1 MPRERIPMRK
11 IKEVLRLMWSCGL
24 SRRAIAKSCSV
35 ARSTVDEY
43 VTRAASAGLSWPL
56 PEGLDDT
63 ALEQLLYPPTTT
75 PEVSSRPTPD
85 WHALHQELSRRD
97 VTLMLLWH
105 EYKAQNPTGYQYS
118 QFCERYKSYA
128 GTIDLSMR
136 QPHRAGEKMFVDYCG
151 RTVPVIEAS
160 TGEVREAQIF
170 VAVLG
175 ASNFTYAEAT
185 WTQGLA
191 DWIGSHVRSLT
202 FFGGVPEII
211 VPDNLKSGVLK
222 TCRYE
227 PELNPTYQDM
237 ASHYSVAVVPA
248 RVRKPKD
255 KAKVEVAVQIVQRY
269 ILAALRNRTFF
280 SLASLNAAIR
290 ELLEKLNNRP
300 FKKLPGTRAS
310 RFLELDKPALRP
322 LPAVPYQ
329 FAQWKKA
336 RVAPDYHIELSG
348 HYYSVPYQLV
358 GRELDIRATESTV
371 EGFHKGTRIAS
382 HVRSNAKGRYTT
394 IGEHMPRS
402 HREYATWTPE
412 RLVRWAGETGPATA
426 ELISSI
432 LNSRPHPQQGFRSCL
447 GIISLV
453 KRYNEDRVEAA
464 CKRALAING
473 KSFKSVRS
481 ILENGLDQ
489 NPAPQPAQ
497 AILNLSHD
505 NIRGGEYYAVHT
517 H

>member
-1 MPRERIPMRK
+1 MRK
-11 IKEVLRLMWSCGL
+11 IKEVLRLKWSCGL
-24 SRRAIAKSCSV
+24 SRRGIAKSCSV

-43 VTRAASAGLSWPL
+43 VNRAASAGLSWPL
-56 PEGLDDT
+56 PESLDD
-63 ALEQLLYPPTTT
+63 AVLEQLLYPPSVT
-75 PEVSSRPTPD
+75 PEASPRQIPD
-85 WHALHQELSRRD
+85 WHTLHRELSRRD
-97 VTLMLLWH
+97 VTLTLLWH
-105 EYKAQNPTGYQYS
+105 EYKEQNPTGYQYS
-118 QFCERYKSYA
+118 QFCELYKAYA
-128 GTIDLSMR
+128 RKVDLSMR

-151 RTVPVIEAS
+151 RTVPIIETS
-160 TGEVREAQIF
+160 TGEVREAQVF

-191 DWIGSHVRSLT
+191 DWTGSHVRTMT

-237 ASHYSVAVVPA
+237 ASHYAVAVVPA

-280 SLASLNAAIR
+280 SLAQLNAAIR
-290 ELLEKLNNRP
+290 ELLDKLNNRP
-300 FKKLPGTRAS
+300 FKKLPGTRMS

-322 LPAVPYQ
+322 LPAIPYQ

-336 RVAPDYHIELSG
+336 RVAPDYHIELFG

-358 GRELDIRATESTV
+358 GRALDIRATESTV

-382 HVRSNAKGRYTT
+382 HVRSHAKGRYTT
-394 IGEHMPRS
+394 VKDHMPKS
-402 HREYATWTPE
+402 HRDYAEWTPE

-426 ELISSI
+426 ELIASI
-432 LNSRPHPQQGFRSCL
+432 LQTRPHPQQGFRSCL

-453 KRYNEDRVEAA
+453 KRYGKDRVEAA
-464 CKRALAING
+464 CKRALAIG
-473 KSFKSVRS
+473 GRSFKSVRS

-489 NPAPQPAQ
+489 TPSLQPAQ

-505 NIRGGEYYAVHT
+505 NIRGSDYYAAH
-517 H
+517 

>member
-1 MPRERIPMRK
+1 MRK
-11 IKEVLRLMWSCGL
+11 IKEVLRLKWSCGL
-24 SRRAIAKSCSV
+24 SCRGIAKSCSV

-43 VTRAASAGLSWPL
+43 VTRAVSAGLSWPL
-56 PEGLDDT
+56 PASLEDT
-63 ALEQLLYPPTTT
+63 VLEQLLYPPSVT
-75 PEVSSRPTPD
+75 PETSPRQTPD
-85 WHALHQELSRRD
+85 WHTLHRELSRRD
-97 VTLMLLWH
+97 VTLTLLWH
-105 EYKAQNPTGYQYS
+105 EYKEQNPTGYQYS
-118 QFCERYKSYA
+118 QFCELYRAYA
-128 GTIDLSMR
+128 KKVDLSMR

-151 RTVPVIEAS
+151 RTMPIIETS

-191 DWIGSHVRSLT
+191 DWTGSHVRTLT

-211 VPDNLKSGVLK
+211 VPDNLKSGVSK

-227 PELNPTYQDM
+227 PEINPTYQDM

-280 SLASLNAAIR
+280 SLVELNAAIR
-290 ELLEKLNNRP
+290 DLLEKLNNRP
-300 FKKLPGTRAS
+300 FKKLSGTRMS
-310 RFLELDKPALRP
+310 RFLELDKPALQP

-336 RVAPDYHIELSG
+336 RVAPDYHIELFG

-358 GRELDIRATESTV
+358 GRELDIRSTESTV
-371 EGFHKGTRIAS
+371 EGFHRGARIAS
-382 HVRSNAKGRYTT
+382 HVRSHAKGRYTT
-394 IGEHMPRS
+394 VKDHMPKS
-402 HREYATWTPE
+402 HRDYAEWTPE
-412 RLVRWAGETGPATA
+412 RLVRWAGETGPATE
-426 ELISSI
+426 ELIASI
-432 LNSRPHPQQGFRSCL
+432 LKTRPHPQQGFRSCL

-453 KRYNEDRVEAA
+453 KRYNKDRVEAA
-464 CKRALAING
+464 CKRALAIG
-473 KSFKSVRS
+473 GRSFKSVRS
-481 ILENGLDQ
+481 ILESGLDQ
-489 NPAPQPAQ
+489 NPSPQPAQ

-505 NIRGGEYYAVHT
+505 NIRGGEYYAAQT
-517 H
+517 P